1 MTTVK
6 TREEWGSLLKML
18 ANLAREKYVSNAK
31 TLLDGFDAD
40 LSEEEKTFDNLFE
53 NLKRKLHDVG
63 IDLQMEAYTDSMKF
77 DLVFLTASTKTIL
90 TAMKN
95 ACNDDFFNKN
105 MKDFHLLMTLSETLI
120 SADEFE
126 LGVKLLDFILEN
138 WNKFEFVNLMYE
150 TRIFSEL
157 ISGILVKIQTELYPD
172 KKSIGDMVVL
182 KSEVSN
188 IDFTKTREERE
199 AIWPYAEMKKRN
211 PQLIEALE
219 LMLEIARLLR
229 KAESDRNAV

>member
-95 ACNDDFFNKN
+95 ACNDDFLNKN

-188 IDFTKTREERE
+188 IAFTKTREERE